1 MVSCQA
7 TGFGEPTVV
16 VEKVQARCQ
25 YAEAELPSDRLL
37 KGELVEGIK
46 PAELASC
53 QKLRMPTAR
62 RSFRQKVQRATD
74 EAAEPRLL
82 IQTEGKGEI
91 CAGAMTQKGEI
102 RPRYDEIRRENV
114 LKRCTDVCQK

>member
-16 VEKVQARCQ
+16 VEKVKARCQ

-62 RSFRQKVQRATD
+62 RDPFARKSREQLTKQPNRGSLY
-74 EAAEPRLL
+74 RLR
-82 IQTEGKGEI
+82 GKERS
-91 CAGAMTQKGEI
+91 AQA
-102 RPRYDEIRRENV
+102 R
-114 LKRCTDVCQK
+114 